1 MDIRSLISKLESIE
15 AVNEALTLDQV
26 TDAVGQE
33 KSEQKRAQILMTMA
47 QKENLPGL
55 YDPVSG
61 YFVSAMPDRDPMTQQ
76 EKPRISATAS
86 KGSDKV
92 LADMGLVPQNASTS
106 TFLGRMFRGDQKGEY
121 DADTKK
127 RSSDVRQQQFIS
139 GLISKA
145 TPLLD
150 KLEKKYA
157 QTQKESVTYLSGIA
171 KALAESVGYELSELV
186 SPEVAK
192 AQAAS
197 NTPAAP
203 GADDEDLQALQNI
216 MMQLSDINDPQ
227 VKVVQDRYAKLLSDI
242 DAFKKA
248 ADKQAADKKDSTS
261 QAATPA
267 PVDDELKKEKMKQAR
282 DLLNKFKK
290 AVFDRNQNDPLL
302 KDKATAGALP
312 KSMSESEIIANLRQ
326 KLESYDQPLTEAEII
341 AKIEKRLAT
350 ADVNPL
356 TEAEIAEIGGLLRG
370 LGTAAKA
377 GWSGLKNIGQN
388 FASGLKGGKTVQ
400 PLVKQPKG
408 GAIAGKIA
416 PGGRTANK
424 VGKAIAANPV
434 KTSVATGLGG
444 AALGYG
450 LADKGEEPTQQD
462 VTPAP
467 RPSPSPS
474 PAPTD
479 KPEEKPVDQTTTPT
493 ADDNIA
499 AMRTQLD
506 AYKTGELAVL
516 ADDPE
521 VAQLIKD
528 IQTAL
533 DNEQTTNKYSLNYVK
548 DKKPTLSAT

>member
-15 AVNEALTLDQV
+15 AINEALTLDQV
-26 TDAVGQE
+26 TAAVGQE

-61 YFVSAMPDRDPMTQQ
+61 YFVSAMPDREPMTNR
-76 EKPRISATAS
+76 ERPRISATAS

-171 KALAESVGYELSELV
+171 KALAESIGYELSELV

-216 MMQLSDINDPQ
+216 MMQLSDIDDPQ

-248 ADKQAADKKDSTS
+248 AEKQAADKKDSTN
-261 QAATPA
+261 QATTPA

-302 KDKATAGALP
+302 KDPATAGALP

-326 KLESYDQPLTEAEII
+326 KLESYDQPLTEAEIV

-370 LGTAAKA
+370 LGTAARA
-377 GWSGLKNIGQN
+377 GWQGLKNIGSN
-388 FASGLKGGKTVQ
+388 FAGGLKGAATS
-400 PLVKQPKG
+400 
-408 GAIAGKIA
+408 
-416 PGGRTANK
+416 GGRTATGQFAKATPAAKIANK
-424 VGKAIAANPV
+424 AGKAVAKNPV

-467 RPSPSPS
+467 RPAPAPA

-479 KPEEKPVDQTTTPT
+479 KPEEKPTDKPADQTTTPA

-499 AMRTQLD
+499 AMRAQLD

-533 DNEQTTNKYSLNYVK
+533 DNEQKTNKYSLNFIK
-548 DKKPTLSAT
+548 DKQPTLSAT